1 MPYRIIKK
9 VKQATIRSYRVMDH
23 ASNFCVELDDD
34 KTWKSYPLY
43 DRFNDSPIFGL
54 KILGEASQL
63 LDENG
68 KRIRSINK
76 SYYFETECVGYQKQF
91 FGIRFGSI
99 SEERF
104 LFLPR
109 DLFLDF
115 AIEEGMSIDLLLREI
130 VVPQK
135 DEPTI
140 IPIYKEVLKLGPM
153 DVVPKDDKGE
163 IIPSSKIFI
172 ETDFTDDYYSSLVIE
187 INRAYGFGLYT
198 STLVL
203 TRKLFENLL
212 VDLFLARFDVKVEDE
227 RRLFYDDEK
236 HMHHSLSVLIPNLR
250 HNSDKFL
257 TRTFADEELYRFLDK
272 IKEKADAS
280 AHSVEIQP
288 DPNMIDSWKPQINEY
303 SKLILWET
311 TRMRKS
317 Q

>member
-1 MPYRIIKK
+1 
-9 VKQATIRSYRVMDH
+9 
-23 ASNFCVELDDD
+23 
-34 KTWKSYPLY
+34 
-43 DRFNDSPIFGL
+43 
-54 KILGEASQL
+54 
-63 LDENG
+63 
-68 KRIRSINK
+68 
-76 SYYFETECVGYQKQF
+76 
-91 FGIRFGSI
+91 
-99 SEERF
+99 
-104 LFLPR
+104 
-109 DLFLDF
+109 
-115 AIEEGMSIDLLLREI
+115 MSIDLLLREI